1 MIYLKKIA
9 LITGASRGI
18 GRAEAIRL
26 AKDGY
31 MVCINYIEQKALA
44 EELVT
49 SLNTQGYS
57 AMSFCADVAQRSEVN
72 AMIHEIHECWGDISV
87 LVNNAGIAEQNQIQD
102 ITEDLWSRMFD
113 VNVKGAFNTIQAV
126 LPDMLKKKNGCI
138 VNTSS
143 IWGLHGAS
151 CESAYSSTKHAI
163 IGLTKSLASE
173 LAPSGIRV
181 NCIAP
186 GVVNTDMVKVLGE
199 DTLKMLSD
207 STPLGRLGTPED
219 IANTLSFLVSEQAS
233 FITGQVITCDGGFAD
248 I

>member
-1 MIYLKKIA
+1 MNKIA

-18 GRAEAIRL
+18 GRAEAVRL
-26 AKDGY
+26 ASEGY
-31 MVCINYIEQKALA
+31 MVCINYIEQKTIA
-44 EELVT
+44 EELVS
-49 SLNTQGYS
+49 SLNNKGYC
-57 AMSFCADVAQRSEVN
+57 AMSFGADVADRSAVD
-72 AMIHEIHECWGDISV
+72 AMIEAIHDTWGDISV
-87 LVNNAGIAEQNQIQD
+87 LVNNAGVAEQNQIQD
-102 ITEDLWSRMFD
+102 VSEDLWNRMFD

-126 LPDMLKKKNGCI
+126 LPDMLKRKNGCI

-151 CESAYSSTKHAI
+151 CESVYSSTKHAI
-163 IGLTKSLASE
+163 IGLTKSLAAE

-199 DTLKMLSD
+199 DTLNMLAE
-207 STPLGRLGTPED
+207 STPLGRLGSPED
-219 IANTLSFLVSEQAS
+219 IANALSFLVSDQAS
-233 FITGQVITCDGGFAD
+233 FITGQVITCDGGFVN